1 MQNAQIDTLKR
12 DARAADPAVRA
23 AVAAHEAAPPEL
35 LYFLAKDPDRDVR
48 RAAAGNPALPGKA
61 NTLLTQDPDHDVRVA
76 LAYKMVGDGL
86 GSDERAKMLRMGLT
100 ILEAL
105 ATDQIVRVRAALSR
119 ALSRVKEAPRPVV
132 LRLAKDAEEEVATP
146 VLEHSPVL
154 TEDDLKDLL
163 AGNPPEWL
171 KAAVARREYVPGSI
185 VDLIVDDN
193 DVRPVAEVV
202 ANPSAQI
209 ERATMER
216 IVAAAPG
223 VEAWHDPLVR
233 RRDMPEGLLVKL
245 AKFVA
250 APLLAVIQGR
260 DGLSDATKRAV
271 QDAAAARGGAGA
283 AATSGARK
291 GANGAGGPSG
301 EQRAADMFNR
311 GALAE
316 NVVAAALDKDDRDFV
331 TAALALRAGV
341 TFAAAQ
347 RVIKA
352 GNARVITALVWKAR
366 MPMRFALDVQ
376 RFLGRV
382 PVPEQLYARN
392 GVDYPLS
399 EDEMTMLVETFA
411 G

>member
-1 MQNAQIDTLKR
+1 MQNAQFDDLKR

-23 AVAAHEAAPPEL
+23 AVAARQDAPPEL
-35 LYFLAKDPDRDVR
+35 LYFLAQDEDGSVR
-48 RAAAGNPALPGKA
+48 RAAAGNPALPAKA

-86 GSDERAKMLRMGLT
+86 GSEERSKMLRMGLT

-105 ATDQIVRVRAALSR
+105 ATDQVVRVRAALSR
-119 ALSRVKEAPRPVV
+119 ALSRVKEAPRVVV
-132 LRLAKDAEEEVATP
+132 LGLAKDAEEEVATP

-171 KAAVARREYVPGSI
+171 KAAIGRRDYVPGTI
-185 VDLIVDDN
+185 VDLIVDDE
-193 DVRPVAEVV
+193 DVRPVATVV
-202 ANPSAQI
+202 GNPAAEI
-209 ERATMER
+209 RPATMER

-223 VEAWHDPLVR
+223 VEAWHEPLVR
-233 RRDMPEGLLVKL
+233 REDMPEGLLVKL

-250 APLLAVIQGR
+250 APLLSVIQGR
-260 DGLSDATKRAV
+260 EGLSAATVQAV
-271 QDAAAARGGAGA
+271 QEAAGGRDDPGGQARD
-283 AATSGARK
+283 TS
-291 GANGAGGPSG
+291 GGPSG
-301 EQRAADMFNR
+301 EQRAAEMFQR
-311 GALAE
+311 GALDE
-316 NVVAAALDKDDRDFV
+316 DTVAAALDKDDKSFV

-352 GNARVITALVWKAR
+352 GNARVITALVWKAG

-382 PVPEQLYARN
+382 PAREQLYARN

-399 EDEMTMLVETFA
+399 DGEMTMLVETFA